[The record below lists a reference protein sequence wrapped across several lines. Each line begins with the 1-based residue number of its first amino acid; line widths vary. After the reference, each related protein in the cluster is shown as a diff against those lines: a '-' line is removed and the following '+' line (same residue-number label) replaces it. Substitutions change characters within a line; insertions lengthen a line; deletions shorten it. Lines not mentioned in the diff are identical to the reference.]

1 MSVSTT
7 WSSPS
12 LINPIATPATG
23 LDTGTP
29 AAINAIDEAQTDP
42 IEEEPFDSSVS
53 ETTRITYGKS
63 SWLGMVGA
71 SALSAS
77 APWPMSRRF
86 GPGMNPTSP
95 TENGGEVEWS
105 QNL

>member
-12 LINPIATPATG
+12 LIIPMATPATG

-29 AAINAIDEAQTDP
+29 AAIRAIDEAHTDP
-42 IEEEPFDSSVS
+42 IDDEPLDSSVS

-63 SWLGMVGA
+63 SWLGIVA
-71 SALSAS
+71 TSALSAS
-77 APWPMSRRF
+77 APWPISRRF
-86 GPGMNPTSP
+86 GPRMKPASP
-95 TENGGEVEWS
+95 TEYGGK
-105 QNL
+105 L